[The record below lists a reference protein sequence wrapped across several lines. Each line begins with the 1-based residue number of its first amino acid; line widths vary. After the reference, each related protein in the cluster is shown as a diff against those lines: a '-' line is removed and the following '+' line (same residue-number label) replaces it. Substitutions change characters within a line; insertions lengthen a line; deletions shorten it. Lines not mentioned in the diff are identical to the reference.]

1 MPEGFE
7 PGNMP
12 EMPEDFDPSQMFDGE
27 MPEDFDPSQM
37 FGGRGQRPEGG
48 DRKPPEG
55 FEGFDGE
62 MPDGMEPPDG
72 FDPSRIPGG
81 QQPQTG
87 EAQTGFYMNDKVN
100 AFSGVT
106 AAE

>member
-1 MPEGFE
+1 MPEGFT
-7 PGNMP
+7 PGQMP
-12 EMPEDFDPSQMFDGE
+12 GGFDPENLPEGFDPSQM
-27 MPEDFDPSQM
+27 
-37 FGGRGQRPEGG
+37 GGGKGQRPEGG
-48 DRKPPEG
+48 DRQPPEG

-106 AAE
+106 AAQ